1 MKTYDFLLFLSLI
14 SSPVFAGQ
22 QEEMDKAMKQYS
34 DDARKIMKDAESALK
49 EGSPEVEDYFRN
61 PGEMKTPARGHPQ
74 ESFFGFG
81 KETKGSEP
89 AVDPAKSCHSCRS
102 QSVESLGKPSDKP
115 EKTDLS
121 AQKDKIGYKNS
132 GRKDHSPKTS
142 SAFRE
147 PSSSGQLIVFV
158 SLGMPDTPLKQLAA
172 EAEKTKA
179 RLVIRGLLDNSF
191 KTTINRLHE
200 LKIPVEIDPTL
211 FDLFEVK
218 RVPTFVRCTMTPEG
232 AVKEGHDRLS
242 GNIFMRDALEKF
254 RKFGELT

>member
-1 MKTYDFLLFLSLI
+1 MKIYDFLLVLSLI
-14 SSPVFAGQ
+14 SSPVFADVPK
-22 QEEMDKAMKQYS
+22 EMDKAMKRYG
-34 DDARKIMKDAESALK
+34 DDARKIMEEAEGALK
-49 EGSPEVEDYFRN
+49 EGITEVEDYFRN

-81 KETKGSEP
+81 KKTKGSEP
-89 AVDPAKSCHSCRS
+89 VVDPAKSCHSCRS
-102 QSVESLGKPSDKP
+102 QSVASLGKPSRK
-115 EKTDLS
+115 EKKIDLS
-121 AQKDKIGYKNS
+121 AQKNKNAS
-132 GRKDHSPKTS
+132 GVAGNKAVSTLTPS
-142 SAFRE
+142 
-147 PSSSGQLIVFV
+147 SSSGQLIVFV

>member
-1 MKTYDFLLFLSLI
+1 
-14 SSPVFAGQ
+14 
-22 QEEMDKAMKQYS
+22 MKQYS

-49 EGSPEVEDYFRN
+49 EGIPEVEDYFKN
-61 PGEMKTPARGHPQ
+61 PGEMKSPQ

-81 KETKGSEP
+81 EKRTTPESV
-89 AVDPAKSCHSCRS
+89 VDLAKSCHSCRS
-102 QSVESLGKPSDKP
+102 QSVASLGKPSRK
-115 EKTDLS
+115 EKKIDLS
-121 AQKDKIGYKNS
+121 AQKNKNAS
-132 GRKDHSPKTS
+132 GVAGNKAVSTLTPS
-142 SAFRE
+142 
-147 PSSSGQLIVFV
+147 SSSGQLIVFV
-158 SLGMPDTPLKQLAA
+158 SLGMSDTSLKQLAA

-218 RVPTFVRCTMTPEG
+218 RVPTFVRCTMAPAG

-242 GNIFMRDALEKF
+242 GNIFIRDALEKF

>member
-1 MKTYDFLLFLSLI
+1 MKKLTFLLFLSLI

-22 QEEMDKAMKQYS
+22 QEEMDKAMKQYG
-34 DDARKIMKDAESALK
+34 DDARKIMDNAHEALK
-49 EGSPEVEDYFRN
+49 EGIPEVEDYFRN

-81 KETKGSEP
+81 EKRTLPEP
-89 AVDPAKSCHSCRS
+89 VVDPAKSCQSCRS
-102 QSVESLGKPSDKP
+102 QSVESLGKASDK
-115 EKTDLS
+115 ERKIDLS
-121 AQKDKIGYKNS
+121 TQKNKNAS
-132 GRKDHSPKTS
+132 GVARNKAVSTLM
-142 SAFRE
+142 
-147 PSSSGQLIVFV
+147 PSSSSEQLIVFV
-158 SLGMPDTPLKQLAA
+158 SLGMPDNSLKQLAA

-218 RVPTFVRCTMTPEG
+218 RVPTFVRCTMTPAG

-242 GNIFMRDALEKF
+242 GNIFIRDALEKF
-254 RKFGELT
+254 RKFGEMT